1 MQVFDASSMI
11 HAWDNYP
18 VTQFPGL
25 WAWLAQQIE
34 QGQLLM
40 AQVAV
45 EEVEHKAP
53 ECMAWLRDAGL
64 HRLPIT
70 QAILLEALRIK
81 TLLGIVEDRYG
92 GGVDENDLLIVATAK
107 LHGHTLVTNEAPQL
121 TPHKKMSN
129 WKIPAVCAMESVRAP
144 CIDFVG
150 YIKRSGAVFG

>member
-1 MQVFDASSMI
+1 MI

-25 WAWLAQQIE
+25 WDWLAQQIE

-53 ECMAWLRDAGL
+53 ECMVWLRDAGL
-64 HRLPIT
+64 QKQPIT

-92 GGVDENDLLIVATAK
+92 GGGDENDLLIIATAK
-107 LHGHTLVTNEAPQL
+107 LHGHTLVSNEAY
-121 TPHKKMSN
+121 S
-129 WKIPAVCAMESVRAP
+129 SR
-144 CIDFVG
+144 
-150 YIKRSGAVFG
+150 